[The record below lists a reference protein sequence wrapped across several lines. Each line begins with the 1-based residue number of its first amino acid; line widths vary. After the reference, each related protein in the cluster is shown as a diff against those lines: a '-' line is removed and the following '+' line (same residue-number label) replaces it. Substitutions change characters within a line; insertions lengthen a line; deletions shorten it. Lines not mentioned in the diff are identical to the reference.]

1 VERFRKQLV
10 LASTTIVLV
19 IALGAVTGI
28 VALRSSVSAQ
38 AEARA
43 IDRQLVVTER
53 LRNRAREIATSGR
66 RYMQSGDRKEQQRV
80 LAIIDDVKQ
89 DRALLDSRFTL
100 PYGPKLEASLD
111 EYQLGVIDAMA
122 DFHEDPVERL
132 TRFEDR
138 VEKVRLPLS
147 ATFDDLIAHE
157 RARRSALRSA
167 SSLGRSAQWTLLLA
181 SVIGV
186 LLAIGLC
193 VAVLR
198 KLSRVGPSVAVSP
211 TPRPALLRQLFDVTD
226 VIQQAVSDHRACAS
240 QRGLRLRFEPQ
251 PGAVVMADRDR
262 VREVLDSLLDAAI
275 IDGKPSSELVVHV
288 GSADGGVRI
297 AVIEPGPN
305 HAPVTADPVALVSCR
320 EIIEAHGG
328 RLGVQSSSISR
339 TYWFT
344 LPIEPALLR

>member
-1 VERFRKQLV
+1 
-10 LASTTIVLV
+10 LV
-19 IALGAVTGI
+19 IVLGAVTGI

-38 AEARA
+38 TEARA
-43 IDRQLVVTER
+43 IDSQIVVTER
-53 LRNRAREIATSGR
+53 LRSRAREIVASGR

-80 LAIIDDVKQ
+80 LAIIDDLKR
-89 DRALLDSRFTL
+89 DRALLDSRYTL
-100 PYGPKLEASLD
+100 PYGPKVEATLD
-111 EYQLGVIDAMA
+111 EYQLGLIDAMA

-147 ATFDDLIAHE
+147 AAFDDLIAHE
-157 RARRSALRSA
+157 RTRRSQLRSA

-181 SVIGV
+181 SAIGV

-198 KLSRVGPSVAVSP
+198 KLSRLGPAHAAAP
-211 TPRPALLRQLFDVTD
+211 NTRPALLRQPFDVTE
-226 VIQQAVSDHRACAS
+226 VIEQAVSGRREMAS
-240 QRGLRLRFEPQ
+240 HRGLRLRFEPQ

-262 VREVLDSLLDAAI
+262 VREVLDNILDAAI
-275 IDGKPSSELVVHV
+275 VDGRPSSELVVHV
-288 GSADGGVRI
+288 GSAEGGVRV

-305 HAPVTADPVALVSCR
+305 ADATAADPVSLLLCR
-320 EIIEAHGG
+320 QIVEAHGG
-328 RLGVQSSSISR
+328 RLGIQSSAISR

-344 LPIEPALLR
+344 LPAEPAVLR